1 MVSGTDDTA
10 GGAVDTPT
18 VFRSFLEVAGQR
30 ISPSTLSKATLTD
43 LSHTLEDLVLVD
55 DAPGTVLTG
64 FQESQHWHAERVRYE
79 ALAAGTQR
87 SVAVFAQGQ
96 LGQATAV
103 RRFKLDRSHPLAQ
116 EWFLFVLTER
126 FSAALF
132 GRELPDQD
140 PGEEMDRLFA
150 SVWTFDPAVI
160 GDLLRALEDVAAT
173 VSTQAAATA
182 REAVEAFPP
191 RPADPSVQQRF
202 VNAVFER
209 LEAGRRR
216 WRTTSHE
223 LLDARQAI
231 EDQYRRLLELERLA
245 ATGTVAASV
254 AHDLNNPLGTIAMAA
269 TTLPSIDDADE
280 RAHLAGIVE
289 REALR
294 AGSITRD
301 LLTFVSRRDPVRQT
315 VQVASLLRDLI
326 DGYGLADDRPRIAEV
341 ADVAIEV
348 DPDRIR
354 QVLANLVDNGLA
366 APGRAGPVT
375 ISATCERRDLVLR
388 VEDDGG
394 GIPAALAARVFAP
407 FVTTKPAGQG
417 TGLGLAIARRHAED
431 HGGTITIERTG
442 PDGTVL
448 LVHLPEVIVDLAPV
462 STRVTDRRDDV
473 QADDGSQDDQGHA
486 RSGSAPGPSV
496 APAPNSPPATPSPP
510 SHGHMLVVDD
520 EPAIRGLLEAL
531 LRRDGWD
538 VTSVEGTAEALDAVR
553 GESFD
558 LALLDVG
565 DDGRRLL
572 GQLEEQQPGLWSHS
586 AFMSGSPPADGV
598 LDGRPVLGKPFAWQ
612 DLAAMLED
620 IVTHRDAPSPT

>member
-1 MVSGTDDTA
+1 
-10 GGAVDTPT
+10 
-18 VFRSFLEVAGQR
+18 
-30 ISPSTLSKATLTD
+30 
-43 LSHTLEDLVLVD
+43 
-55 DAPGTVLTG
+55 
-64 FQESQHWHAERVRYE
+64 
-79 ALAAGTQR
+79 
-87 SVAVFAQGQ
+87 
-96 LGQATAV
+96 
-103 RRFKLDRSHPLAQ
+103 
-116 EWFLFVLTER
+116 
-126 FSAALF
+126 
-132 GRELPDQD
+132 
-140 PGEEMDRLFA
+140 
-150 SVWTFDPAVI
+150 
-160 GDLLRALEDVAAT
+160 
-173 VSTQAAATA
+173 
-182 REAVEAFPP
+182 
-191 RPADPSVQQRF
+191 
-202 VNAVFER
+202 
-209 LEAGRRR
+209 
-216 WRTTSHE
+216 
-223 LLDARQAI
+223 
-231 EDQYRRLLELERLA
+231 
-245 ATGTVAASV
+245 V

-294 AGSITRD
+294 AGRITRD

-348 DPDRIR
+348 DPDRVR

-366 APGRAGPVT
+366 APGRTGPVT

-394 GIPAALAARVFAP
+394 GIPAALAARAFAP

-448 LVHLPEVIVDLAPV
+448 LVHLPEVVVATGPV
-462 STRVTDRRDDV
+462 STGVTDHRDDA
-473 QADDGSQDDQGHA
+473 QADDGSQEGPGHV
-486 RSGSAPGPSV
+486 RSGSDPGPSV
-496 APAPNSPPATPSPP
+496 APAPPAPP
-510 SHGHMLVVDD
+510 SHGHVLVVDD

-538 VTSVEGTAEALDAVR
+538 VTSVEGTAEALDAIR

-612 DLAAMLED
+612 DLAAMLAD

>member
-10 GGAVDTPT
+10 GGEVATPT
-18 VFRSFLEVAGQR
+18 VFRSFLEVSGER
-30 ISPSTLSKATLTD
+30 IAPSTLSKATLTD

-79 ALAAGTQR
+79 ALAAGKQR

-96 LGQATAV
+96 LGEATAV

-160 GDLLRALEDVAAT
+160 GDLLRALQDVAAA
-173 VSTQAAATA
+173 VSTQASTTA

-216 WRTTSHE
+216 WRTTSHA

-280 RAHLAGIVE
+280 RARLAGIVE

-294 AGSITRD
+294 AGRITRD
-301 LLTFVSRRDPVRQT
+301 LLTFVSRRDPVRHT
-315 VQVASLLRDLI
+315 VQVATLLRDLI
-326 DGYGLADDRPRIAEV
+326 DGYGLADDRPRIVEV

-366 APGRAGPVT
+366 APGRTGPVT

-431 HGGTITIERTG
+431 HGGTITIDRTG
-442 PDGTVL
+442 TDGTVL
-448 LVHLPEVIVDLAPV
+448 LVHLPEVVVATDPV
-462 STRVTDRRDDV
+462 RTRATGHEDDTE
-473 QADDGSQDDQGHA
+473 ADDDSQEDPGHA
-486 RSGSAPGPSV
+486 RSGPGPSV
-496 APAPNSPPATPSPP
+496 APAPPEPPG
-510 SHGHMLVVDD
+510 HGHVLVVDD

-531 LRRDGWD
+531 LRRDGWE

-553 GESFD
+553 GAAFD

-565 DDGRRLL
+565 DDGRQLL

-612 DLAAMLED
+612 DLAAVLAD